1 MGGEELYQRKIAIR
15 ESLAAKQT
23 SRIDSAC
30 LGVPED
36 GEGIFYFSQ
45 GTIVLRIQSQIPQ
58 LR

>member
-30 LGVPED
+30 LETK
-36 GEGIFYFSQ
+36 EGKRDIKRNINYKK
-45 GTIVLRIQSQIPQ
+45 
-58 LR
+58 